1 MLIKDNK
8 VRKLGTFKD
17 IVSVGFNIKD
27 ILDSFNKGMQSKS
40 KKGVANKN
48 LKRMLTRQ

>member
-8 VRKLGTFKD
+8 VLKLGTFQD

-27 ILDSFNKGMQSKS
+27 ILDSFNKGMQSKG
-40 KKGVANKN
+40 KKGVDNE
-48 LKRMLTRQ
+48 